1 MPSSVMMAQ
10 LDQHKKEFDCLLTEL
25 KDVFLANLN
34 QEAIGSI
41 LHELRR
47 EINSSRVTNHIT
59 DIEGI
64 FRILDSRNVL
74 NQHNVEVLMTIALTA
89 QRENAVQRIKAY
101 SSPHASLPAR
111 PSAQVE
117 PPESDLIDKIS
128 KLVSENIGS
137 DWRNLARQF
146 NFMTENEIEDIG
158 CNENFSSDA
167 QRSSQVLMRY
177 RLKCRT
183 EDEFVQRISKV
194 LEELDRKRILKRV
207 KGLLK

>member
-1 MPSSVMMAQ
+1 MMAQ

-64 FRILDSRNVL
+64 FRILGSRNVL

-117 PPESDLIDKIS
+117 PPESDLIDKS
-128 KLVSENIGS
+128 KCLFVNIFHALFS
-137 DWRNLARQF
+137 
-146 NFMTENEIEDIG
+146 
-158 CNENFSSDA
+158 CNKVFSFQA
-167 QRSSQVLMRY
+167 GLW
-177 RLKCRT
+177 KHW
-183 EDEFVQRISKV
+183 EW
-194 LEELDRKRILKRV
+194 LEKSGTTI
-207 KGLLK
+207 